1 MSDRGM
7 KRGMVIAIAGIGTF
21 YAVGFALFFDNLAKA
36 RLSIRA
42 ADWPTTPV
50 RISQLEIKEN
60 WGDDSTTYRVEVEYR
75 YVVNRVSYTGSR
87 LAFGYT
93 GDSNRAPHDEILH
106 KLKEAKVVAAR
117 YDPSDPSESCL
128 SYGLHRSVLFK
139 LVFAATWLTIG
150 IGVAV
155 GYWLT
160 SRGDGVLLKNLSV
173 E

>member
-1 MSDRGM
+1 MCCFIAFVSLFY
-7 KRGMVIAIAGIGTF
+7 VI
-21 YAVGFALFFDNLAKA
+21 GFALFFDSLGKA

-42 ADWPTTPV
+42 ANWPTTPA
-50 RISQLEIKEN
+50 RITQLEIKEN

-75 YVVNRVSYTGSR
+75 YVVNRVAHTGSR

-93 GDSNRAPHDEILH
+93 GDSNQEAHDEILR

-128 SYGLHRSVLFK
+128 SYGLHRFVLFK
-139 LVFAATWLTIG
+139 LVFASTWLTIG